1 MENET
6 SLVHLRIKDN
16 ILIVSYRKNL
26 IINLDV
32 AQKIVLQRQSFTRGQ
47 KMPAIIFSQGV
58 TSIDKPAREYLAS
71 KKGTEGLSA
80 SAIIVNSPFSRLL
93 GNFFL
98 MVNKTSIPV
107 KLFSNISQAEKWL
120 QQFMNTNQS
129 NGHGQTIKRD

>member
-1 MENET
+1 MEYDT
-6 SLVHLRIKDN
+6 PFVHLRIKDN
-16 ILIVSYRKNL
+16 ILIASYKKNL

-47 KMPAIIFSQGV
+47 IMPVIIFSNEV
-58 TSIDKPAREYLAS
+58 TSIDKPAREYFAS
-71 KKGTEGLSA
+71 PKGIEGLSA
-80 SAIIVNSPFSRLL
+80 SAIIVNSPFSRYL

-120 QQFMNTNQS
+120 QQFITNQS
-129 NGHGQTIKRD
+129 